1 MKNKYYF
8 FKKLY
13 KDYVIILDCKGIKK
27 SFNYDK
33 LLMKYINKKDLN
45 YIIIY
50 NDFYVEK
57 VSCKVNN
64 YKRYLI
70 IEFLISLIKTN

>member
-1 MKNKYYF
+1 MWFFSKNVTF
-8 FKKLY
+8 
-13 KDYVIILDCKGIKK
+13 DNVNIKV
-27 SFNYDK
+27 Y
-33 LLMKYINKKDLN
+33 N

-50 NDFYVEK
+50 NDFTVEK

-70 IEFLISLIKTN
+70 LEFLDEMMRNSLEH

>member
-1 MKNKYYF
+1 MNNKTRQISTKNMWF
-8 FKKLY
+8 FSKNVTF
-13 KDYVIILDCKGIKK
+13 DNVNIKV
-27 SFNYDK
+27 Y
-33 LLMKYINKKDLN
+33 N

-50 NDFYVEK
+50 NDFTVEK

-70 IEFLISLIKTN
+70 LEFLDEMMRNSLEH